1 MSSTGITLIYQSE
14 SNDTIVTW
22 AVYNGNGTKTVII
35 SETVTSIAANAFI
48 NLGTNLTEI
57 TIPNSVT
64 SVGSNALTGCRNLT
78 SVTIQNNEISDLMFN
93 NCNSLENITVP
104 SSVTSVGTFAFND
117 CTSLTNITI
126 KNNLINETMFQGC
139 NSLKNILELPV

>member
-1 MSSTGITLIYQSE
+1 
-14 SNDTIVTW
+14 
-22 AVYNGNGTKTVII
+22 
-35 SETVTSIAANAFI
+35 
-48 NLGTNLTEI
+48 
-57 TIPNSVT
+57 
-64 SVGSNALTGCRNLT
+64 
-78 SVTIQNNEISDLMFN
+78 MFN